1 MPRQLMQNNM
11 QSFSII
17 LQYLHRLNYDLVE
30 KLFII
35 IAFILVRL
43 QKNNITF
50 NKTTFSLS
58 RIDF

>member
-1 MPRQLMQNNM
+1 MQNNM